1 MNKKRLFWHF
11 SLYLLITLLALLAA
25 TLFSA
30 DEVRSFYEERT
41 RQDLKARAMLVDDQ
55 FLSLFIDNKWP
66 ELNSLCKQL
75 GSKSITRFTVIK
87 ADGRVVAD
95 SDENPARLDNHGE
108 RPEILSALAGVT
120 GTSIRFSYTLQ
131 QNLIY
136 VAIPLRNPNGA
147 IIGSLRLS
155 VPTTAIDQTLA
166 TLQNKIALGSLAVA
180 FLIAGI
186 TLFISRR
193 ISRPLQDMVAGAG
206 RFAGGDFSE
215 EIPLVGPYEMVA
227 LAGALNRM
235 ARDLNKQIQTVV
247 SQRNE
252 LEAIFDSM
260 VDGILTV
267 DQSERITAL
276 NGATARLLET
286 TLKRQAIGRTILEVV
301 RNSEFNRFIQASLK
315 ADAPLEQEL
324 VLTHSQLGD
333 RIIHALSVQIK
344 DQGEQILVVLHD
356 VTRLKELENLRR
368 DFVANVSHELRTPI
382 TAIQGFV
389 ETLLDGAME
398 EPENRG
404 KFLKIIEKQSDR
416 LKSIVED
423 LLTLSRIEEQKRA
436 IIMQPTPLLEVL
448 SSAIEVCQPRA
459 DEQGIMVKLDCPADL
474 EATINAPLLELATV
488 NLIDNAIKYSGTA
501 RINISASLSP
511 EHIAITVA
519 DLGEGIPLEHQHRL
533 FERFYRVDKA
543 RSRKQGGTGLGLAIV
558 KHIVLS
564 HHGHISLLSTP
575 GKGSTFTIL
584 LPRPSTGSAIGS

>member
-1 MNKKRLFWHF
+1 
-11 SLYLLITLLALLAA
+11 
-25 TLFSA
+25 
-30 DEVRSFYEERT
+30 
-41 RQDLKARAMLVDDQ
+41 MLVNDQ
-55 FLSLFIDNKWP
+55 FLPLFVDSKWQ

-75 GSKSITRFTVIK
+75 GSKSTTRFTVIK
-87 ADGRVVAD
+87 ADGLVVAD

-108 RPEILSALAGVT
+108 RPEILSTRAGSI
-120 GTSIRFSYTLQ
+120 GTSLRFSYTLQ
-131 QNLIY
+131 QNLMY

-155 VPTTAIDQTLA
+155 VPTTAIDQALDA
-166 TLQNKIALGSLAVA
+166 LQNKIALGSLAVA
-180 FLIAGI
+180 VLIAGI

-206 RFAGGDFSE
+206 RFAGGNFSE

-267 DQSERITAL
+267 NQSERITAL
-276 NGATARLLET
+276 NGATSRLLET
-286 TLKRQAIGRTILEVV
+286 TLKKQAIGRTILEVV
-301 RNSEFNRFIQASLK
+301 RNSEFNRFIKASLQ
-315 ADAPLEQEL
+315 ADEPLEQEL
-324 VLTHSQLGD
+324 VLAHSQMGD
-333 RIIHALSVQIK
+333 RIIHAHSVQIK

-356 VTRLKELENLRR
+356 ITRLKELENLRR

-398 EPENRG
+398 EPENRLA
-404 KFLKIIEKQSDR
+404 FLKIIEKQSDR

-436 IIMQPTPLLEVL
+436 IIMQPTPLLDVL

-459 DEQGIMVKLDCPADL
+459 DEQGIIVKLDCPPDL

-488 NLIDNAIKYSGTA
+488 NLIDNAIKYSGA
-501 RINISASLSP
+501 KRIAISATLSP

-519 DLGEGIPLEHQHRL
+519 DLGEGIPQEHQHRL

-564 HHGHISLLSTP
+564 HNGHISLLSSP

-584 LPRPSTGSAIGS
+584 LPLPSTASGIGP